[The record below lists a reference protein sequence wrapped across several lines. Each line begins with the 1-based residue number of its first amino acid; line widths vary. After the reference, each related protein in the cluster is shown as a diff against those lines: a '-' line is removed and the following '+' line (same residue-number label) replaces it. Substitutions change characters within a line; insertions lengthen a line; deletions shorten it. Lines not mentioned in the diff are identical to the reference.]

1 MALVRLFALALL
13 ATFCSCAMHSSFPV
27 TSYSG
32 TVTTSFTDCA
42 TGAATLTDTV
52 EMLDLVL
59 EDRDASAG
67 FSALEVGDERCTF
80 NVRPDTAGATS
91 FTLYPGSLCE
101 RSQPDGSRIRFAFT
115 SGTMQR
121 SASAIMGAYVVR
133 VTSPPDAIDGCVV
146 RHVTFT
152 ATER

>member
-1 MALVRLFALALL
+1 MKRFAFGLL
-13 ATFCSCAMHSSFPV
+13 ATFASCATHGSFPV

-42 TGAATLTDTV
+42 TGATVGTDTV

-59 EDRDASAG
+59 EDRSSSTGLYELD
-67 FSALEVGDERCTF
+67 VGSESCAVAFRSD
-80 NVRPDTAGATS
+80 GAAVSS

-115 SGTMQR
+115 SGTMER